1 MMTQTKNGM
10 KKKNLVRKLT
20 RQKLTG
26 SVIKDWHRE
35 NLKLLPK
42 TMRNQVTSKNNNKK
56 ARILLT
62 NLLRKVKVNR
72 SLSLQEVKLKNEN

>member
-1 MMTQTKNGM
+1 M

-35 NLKLLPK
+35 NLKFLPK